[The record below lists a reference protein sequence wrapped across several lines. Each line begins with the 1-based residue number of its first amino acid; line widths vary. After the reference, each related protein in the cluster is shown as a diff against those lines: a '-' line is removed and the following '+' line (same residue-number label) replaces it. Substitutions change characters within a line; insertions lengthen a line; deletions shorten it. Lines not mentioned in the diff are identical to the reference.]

1 MDALCDHALFN
12 FSVQDEELMDNI
24 EMVQTILQSA
34 PCNAE
39 DQSLVFDAIN
49 VVEGYILATPHMK
62 AKYAYLLPSVQQL
75 KQELSYYMAGLLE
88 GTYDGPVITDDE
100 QDSMSPSSLI
110 EPILADEEIATT
122 IKAPPVKPPV
132 IRCNVCWGEESYAND
147 AIVICDDCNVSV
159 HQTCYGIERIPDASW
174 FCNFCSAQQVAPV
187 ETWEPSGECSACH
200 LKGGALIPLH
210 TAHKWVHMSCAI
222 YLPELNFAHGK
233 VDGVDRLKTRRKLK
247 CVFCKTSNQ
256 GACAQCSN
264 AKCTSSYHVP
274 CALEHGVTFRASTNS
289 IYHNVCP
296 SHGLDLALK
305 ARNPSVQVVPP
316 QSPVQTIQRENTS
329 DAGTTAKIQKS
340 IQMWLSEPLSAKAA
354 KDTTVLPLSSEPS
367 APLAAISLQTAP
379 APKLPKTK
387 LKKVQYSTTK
397 WPSSTPH
404 AEPVAPPSIT
414 PTKLKSIPA
423 TPSPFRPSR
432 LAQVFV
438 PATTCASSEND
449 LVLVILP
456 QLPLGIDFSYVESG
470 PLTIK
475 DVSNP
480 LLRAALDDGLL
491 QKGAELV
498 AINDISLKGITLT
511 QLTDEILPQCRAS
524 ASVQCWF
531 RKARSTSQPAEDVE
545 WPWGYLRSDGKLA
558 MVLVWQEMGDLYY
571 SLAAAKPAMAQFQA
585 FFRDKSPWTV
595 PSLGSSVPGVVR
607 RHRRALVKEL
617 TAIPLPPL
625 EEGDMVQVAARTWPG
640 INKLGGAG
648 RIKAKHATSTEG
660 VYLYDIAYILG
671 GGEKGVERE
680 YITPVTAD
688 NPVHIAPSDLN
699 DDNDERWTLYA
710 ECTLPT
716 TNYARPSACSAG
728 FRLKFQELVEE
739 GDEDNARLDEMT
751 DSVTIKATPCYR
763 SIVVTCIEGEDDAWI
778 GEDEILKDLTACQAK
793 LKHVESVAQNTL
805 TVAMDK
811 LAAEK
816 KQAYRNKLDRVLATQ
831 YENMYRA
838 MVQLEDEDSE
848 DDRSEDAAQT
858 DETVEPTEDDDE
870 PLNPLFASIS
880 ETATETCVM
889 CCVSGGDLAATS
901 CGNKAHIMCLLYTP
915 ETYFE
920 NNLGY
925 GIANVA
931 PERARLV
938 CDLCKKATGMNKVQC
953 HSKKCSKAMHVQCA
967 YVAGLLTTH
976 PTFCGWCAKHFKR
989 TDAATQASVDVPPHL
1004 QTKRRL
1010 DDQVAPTMALPRPK
1024 KLLTAAHPSA
1034 PPPVESMRVVLSAQP
1049 PPAKQPRHITE
1060 GGLQQDRFP
1069 APDAQE
1075 FDVGDTVDV
1084 VPRLW
1089 SGMNKPGGVG
1099 RVKAKHVDANQVWT
1113 YDIDY
1118 VLGSRE
1124 KGVPGGYVSRYRAEL
1139 TASQSAAPKKKRRR
1153 STLSTP
1159 K

>member
-1 MDALCDHALFN
+1 MC
-12 FSVQDEELMDNI
+12 V
-24 EMVQTILQSA
+24 QSA

-147 AIVICDDCNVSV
+147 AIVICDDCN
-159 HQTCYGIERIPDASW
+159 
-174 FCNFCSAQQVAPV
+174 
-187 ETWEPSGECSACH
+187 
-200 LKGGALIPLH
+200 
-210 TAHKWVHMSCAI
+210 
-222 YLPELNFAHGK
+222 
-233 VDGVDRLKTRRKLK
+233 
-247 CVFCKTSNQ
+247 
-256 GACAQCSN
+256 
-264 AKCTSSYHVP
+264 
-274 CALEHGVTFRASTNS
+274 
-289 IYHNVCP
+289 
-296 SHGLDLALK
+296 
-305 ARNPSVQVVPP
+305 
-316 QSPVQTIQRENTS
+316 
-329 DAGTTAKIQKS
+329 
-340 IQMWLSEPLSAKAA
+340 
-354 KDTTVLPLSSEPS
+354 
-367 APLAAISLQTAP
+367 
-379 APKLPKTK
+379 
-387 LKKVQYSTTK
+387 
-397 WPSSTPH
+397 
-404 AEPVAPPSIT
+404 
-414 PTKLKSIPA
+414 
-423 TPSPFRPSR
+423 
-432 LAQVFV
+432 
-438 PATTCASSEND
+438 
-449 LVLVILP
+449 
-456 QLPLGIDFSYVESG
+456 
-470 PLTIK
+470 

-491 QKGAELV
+491 QKYATTSGSFSLSASHPSMHLCRGAELV

-511 QLTDEILPQCRAS
+511 QLTDEILPQCRAI
-524 ASVQCWF
+524 
-531 RKARSTSQPAEDVE
+531 
-545 WPWGYLRSDGKLA
+545 
-558 MVLVWQEMGDLYY
+558 
-571 SLAAAKPAMAQFQA
+571 
-585 FFRDKSPWTV
+585 
-595 PSLGSSVPGVVR
+595 R

-938 CDLCKKATGMNKVQC
+938 CDLCKKATGMNK
-953 HSKKCSKAMHVQCA
+953 
-967 YVAGLLTTH
+967 
-976 PTFCGWCAKHFKR
+976 
-989 TDAATQASVDVPPHL
+989 
-1004 QTKRRL
+1004 
-1010 DDQVAPTMALPRPK
+1010 